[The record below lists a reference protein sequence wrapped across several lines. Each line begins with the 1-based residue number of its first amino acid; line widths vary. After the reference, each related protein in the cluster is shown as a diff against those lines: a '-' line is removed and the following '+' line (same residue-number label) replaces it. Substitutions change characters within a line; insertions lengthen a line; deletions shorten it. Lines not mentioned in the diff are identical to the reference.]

1 MRAPMSRCPESRP
14 PPAEISLPY
23 KNVCH
28 GGYFVDYT
36 DSPSG
41 AAGRQA
47 TVTARQTATTE
58 RRQADGRQEKSDC
71 GMSSIHS
78 WLRRIGLDHYTDDRK
93 SDVSGKS
100 VEGSVVVGGGRV
112 I

>member
-1 MRAPMSRCPESRP
+1 MSRCPEARP

-28 GGYFVDYT
+28 GGYFVGYT

-71 GMSSIHS
+71 GMSSLHG
-78 WLRRIGLDHYTDDRK
+78 WLRRIGLDRYAETFAAGDI
-93 SDVSGKS
+93 DVDLLPQLTRARPNKR
-100 VEGSVVVGGGRV
+100 RV
-112 I
+112 